1 MGSYLLIDEEMVL
14 LLKHGLYH
22 KFLLTCL
29 LLGIDAF
36 YPSGQD
42 SMARS
47 GWGERSSHNL
57 LALESILTRGL
68 VVLYDSLDA
77 F

>member
-1 MGSYLLIDEEMVL
+1 MGSYLLTDEEMVL

-22 KFLLTCL
+22 RFILKCFLLV
-29 LLGIDAF
+29 IDAF

-42 SMARS
+42 PMARS
-47 GWGERSSHNL
+47 GWGERGSHNL

-68 VVLYDSLDA
+68 LVLYDSLDA